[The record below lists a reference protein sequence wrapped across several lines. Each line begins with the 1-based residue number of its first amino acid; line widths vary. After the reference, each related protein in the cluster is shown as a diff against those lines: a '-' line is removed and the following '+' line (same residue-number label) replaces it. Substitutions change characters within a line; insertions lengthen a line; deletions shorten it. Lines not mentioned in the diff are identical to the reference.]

1 MKKKC
6 LLVFLLFTL
15 QNSYGQDTI
24 QLKDVVI
31 SDKKTNRKEIKTILE
46 KIRYNLR
53 KNYNL
58 GYVDYATKHFSVK
71 DNSDTLVN
79 RTMINRLDIKTLDQF
94 YIHYIL
100 LDDPKNPFHTDTSP
114 YFNYQP
120 HNDSWLSLSI
130 FYDSLHV
137 IDFDFFHL
145 SYNYRYEIS
154 KIGDVTTVQFTADKY
169 FCGYFTFNN
178 KNFNV
183 IRIAFKNTK
192 PYKCYSDS
200 SPRNSIYKQPEFE
213 SEWNYN
219 KVTVLLDFKE
229 MDNGRLL
236 LKKLSA
242 MQKLTNFEYRRYSV
256 NNTIIVQDT
265 NSKFYTTL
273 NMHLLE

>member
-1 MKKKC
+1 MKKTY
-6 LLVFLLFTL
+6 LLVFFLFAL
-15 QNSYGQDTI
+15 QNSYCQDTI
-24 QLKDVVI
+24 HLKDVAI
-31 SDKKTNRKEIKTILE
+31 SKKMSNKKEIKTILE

-79 RTMINRLDIKTLDQF
+79 RTMVNHLDIETLDQF
-94 YIHYIL
+94 YIHYML

-114 YFNYQP
+114 YLNYQP
-120 HNDSWLSLSI
+120 YNNPWLSLSI

-145 SYNYRYEIS
+145 SYNYKYEIS
-154 KIGDVTTVQFTADKY
+154 KIDNVTTVQFTANKY

-178 KNFNV
+178 KNYNL

-192 PYKCYSDS
+192 PYMYYVDS
-200 SPRNSIYKQPEFE
+200 SPKGFNPEFE
-213 SEWNYN
+213 SEWNYK
-219 KVTVLLDFKE
+219 KVTILVDFKE

-236 LKKLSA
+236 LKKLDA
-242 MQKLTNFEYRRYSV
+242 MQLLTNFKYCRYNV
-256 NNTIIVQDT
+256 NHNLIAQDT

-273 NMHLLE
+273 SMRLLE

>member
-1 MKKKC
+1 MKKKYI
-6 LLVFLLFTL
+6 LVLLLFVL
-15 QNSYGQDTI
+15 QNSYCQDTI
-24 QLKDVVI
+24 QLKDVFI

-46 KIRYNLR
+46 KIRYNLK

-58 GYVDYATKHFSVK
+58 GYVDYTTKHFSVK

-79 RTMINRLDIKTLDQF
+79 KAMVNHLDIKTLNQF
-94 YIHYIL
+94 YIHYML

-114 YFNYQP
+114 YLNYQP
-120 HNDSWLSLSI
+120 DNNPWLSLSI

-137 IDFDFFHL
+137 IDFDFFYM
-145 SYNYRYEIS
+145 SYNYKYEIS
-154 KIGDVTTVQFTADKY
+154 KKDDITTVQFTADKY

-178 KNFNV
+178 KNFNL

-192 PYKCYSDS
+192 PYQYYSDS
-200 SPRNSIYKQPEFE
+200 SRRHSIYRQPEFE

-229 MDNGRLL
+229 IDNGRLL
-236 LKKLSA
+236 LEKLSA
-242 MQKLTNFEYRRYSV
+242 KQELTNFAYRRYGV
-256 NNTIIVQDT
+256 NNTIIAQDP

-273 NMHLLE
+273 SLRLIE

>member
-1 MKKKC
+1 MKKTY
-6 LLVFLLFTL
+6 LIALLFFGL
-15 QNSYGQDTI
+15 QNSYCQDTI
-24 QLKDVVI
+24 HLKDVAI
-31 SDKKTNRKEIKTILE
+31 SDKKSNRKEIKTILE

-58 GYVDYATKHFSVK
+58 GNVDYASKHFSVK

-79 RTMINRLDIKTLDQF
+79 RVMLNHLDIKVLDQF
-94 YIHYIL
+94 YIHYML

-120 HNDSWLSLSI
+120 HSDSWLSLSI

-145 SYNYRYEIS
+145 SYNYKYEIS
-154 KIGDVTTVQFTADKY
+154 KIDDVTTVQFTADKY

-178 KNFNV
+178 KNFNL

-200 SPRNSIYKQPEFE
+200 SPRNSIYKQFE

-219 KVTVLLDFKE
+219 KVTILLDFKE
-229 MDNGRLL
+229 IDNGRLL
-236 LKKLSA
+236 LEKLSA
-242 MQKLTNFEYRRYSV
+242 MQELTNFAYRRYGV
-256 NNTIIVQDT
+256 NNTIIAQDP

-273 NMHLLE
+273 SMRLIE

>member
-1 MKKKC
+1 MKKAC
-6 LLVFLLFTL
+6 LLLLLFAL
-15 QNSYGQDTI
+15 QNSYCQDTI

-31 SDKKTNRKEIKTILE
+31 SDKKAHRKEIKTILE

-58 GYVDYATKHFSVK
+58 GHVDYTTNHFSVK
-71 DNSDTLVN
+71 DDRDTLVN
-79 RTMINRLDIKTLDQF
+79 RVMIHHLDIKTLDQF
-94 YIHYIL
+94 YIHYML

-120 HNDSWLSLSI
+120 YNNPWLSLSV

-145 SYNYRYEIS
+145 SYNYKYEIS
-154 KIGDVTTVQFTADKY
+154 KIGDITTVQFTTNKY
-169 FCGYFTFNN
+169 FCGYFTFDN
-178 KNFNV
+178 KTFNL

-192 PYKCYSDS
+192 PYQYYSDS
-200 SPRNSIYKQPEFE
+200 SPRNPVFKHPEFE

-219 KVTVLLDFKE
+219 KVAVLLDFKE

-236 LKKLSA
+236 LKKLDA
-242 MQKLTNFEYRRYSV
+242 MQELTNFECRRYNR
-256 NNTIIVQDT
+256 NNDLIVQDR
-265 NSKFYTTL
+265 NSKFHTTL
-273 NMHLLE
+273 SMRLID